1 VGFGRMLRTAVSDSD
16 LGRRLAFSLLTCV
29 LFVVAFALLRVTVS
43 LPYYAQAKAFYVLS
57 AVVPLSACAALGLA
71 WIPERLS
78 GPRWRPVRSLYAGWL
93 TTLVGSII
101 LSFLG

>member
-1 VGFGRMLRTAVSDSD
+1 MSLQ
-16 LGRRLAFSLLTCV
+16 LAF
-29 LFVVAFALLRVTVS
+29 FAAVAFALLAITLR

-71 WIPERLS
+71 WIPERLP

-93 TTLVGSII
+93 ATLVGSII